1 MPVLQEQKLVIILT
15 GLGVLT
21 TQKSTAES
29 LPREALWVHNGKYSD
44 NTEWLRGIPE
54 SSWLLA

>member
-15 GLGVLT
+15 GLGILT

-29 LPREALWVHNGKYSD
+29 LPREALWVHSGKYNGSKV
-44 NTEWLRGIPE
+44 WLR
-54 SSWLLA
+54 